1 MDELSKRFAALSPEQ
16 RQLLEARLKSKGLTP
31 PEATRAA
38 EGTTPENGGS
48 PPLAAIAPPV
58 VAADA
63 GRVDWRQNEAAR
75 ELSFGLYFFSGDG
88 SKETEGKYRLVIE
101 SAKYADRHGFDAVWT
116 PERHFQDFGGLY
128 PNPSVL
134 GGALAVLTERIR
146 IRAGSVALPLHHPVR
161 VAEEWSVVDNLSGG
175 RVAVSFASG
184 WHPDDFIFA
193 PDAFAGRRE
202 TMFAHVELIRKLWA
216 GETVRLPG
224 VKGQEVAVK
233 IMPRPLQ
240 PSLPVWITSSGSADT
255 WARAGAIGAN
265 VLAAYIGYADE
276 ELQRRIDLY
285 RESRAA
291 HGHDPQS
298 GVVTLMLHTFVGE
311 SEDAVRRKVRAP
323 FTDYLR
329 TYFKQYENVHV
340 APDVIS
346 DADRDALMAAAFDK
360 YFESQT
366 LMGTPAKCA
375 RLLDRLAQLGVNDI
389 ACLVDFGVE
398 AGDVLDSLHHLNELR
413 EHYAPARGRAAA
425 QVGTTAE
432 R

>member
-16 RQLLEARLKSKGLTP
+16 RQLLEVRLKNKGLTP
-31 PEATRAA
+31 PVETTRATGDA
-38 EGTTPENGGS
+38 TPEHGGR
-48 PPLAAIAPPV
+48 PPV
-58 VAADA
+58 ETAAPTAAAADA
-63 GRVDWRQNEAAR
+63 AGVDWKRSKAGH
-75 ELSFGLYFFSGDG
+75 ELTFGLYFFSGDG
-88 SKETEGKYRLVIE
+88 SKETEGKYRLVLE
-101 SAKYADRHGFDAVWT
+101 SARFADRHGFDAVWT

-193 PDAFAGRRE
+193 PDAFDERRE
-202 TMFAHVELIRKLWA
+202 TMFAHIELIRKLWA
-216 GETVRLPG
+216 GETIQLLG

-240 PSLPVWITSSGSADT
+240 PSLPVWITSSGSAGT

-265 VLAAYIGYADE
+265 VLAAYIGYSDE
-276 ELQRRIDLY
+276 ELQGRINLY

-291 HGHDPQS
+291 HGHDPRS
-298 GVVTLMLHTFVGE
+298 GVVTLMLHTFVGA
-311 SEDAVRRKVRAP
+311 SEEGVRRKVRVP

-340 APDVIS
+340 ATDAIS
-346 DADRDALMAAAFDK
+346 DADKDALMAAAFDK

-366 LMGTPAKCA
+366 LLGTPAKCA
-375 RLLDRLAQLGVNDI
+375 RLLDRLAKLGVDDI

-413 EHYAPARGRAAA
+413 EHYAPARA
-425 QVGTTAE
+425 GTTAE
-432 R
+432 S